1 MCIED
6 SMVMSTLL
14 GNAKSP
20 AEAQVALKVFDQVRR
35 PRTQRLVESSNLTGR
50 MLTGKHAE
58 SGLDSGKLKKVLAP
72 RWDFIIDFDNE
83 KARDEA
89 VDLMKAEIQKA

>member
-35 PRTQRLVESSNLTGR
+35 PRTQRLVESSNLTGHI
-50 MLTGKHAE
+50 LTGKYAE
-58 SGLDSGKLKKVLAP
+58 SGLDSKKLKKALAP
-72 RWDFIIDFDNE
+72 RWDFIVDFDNE

-89 VDLMKAEIQKA
+89 VDVMKAEIQKA